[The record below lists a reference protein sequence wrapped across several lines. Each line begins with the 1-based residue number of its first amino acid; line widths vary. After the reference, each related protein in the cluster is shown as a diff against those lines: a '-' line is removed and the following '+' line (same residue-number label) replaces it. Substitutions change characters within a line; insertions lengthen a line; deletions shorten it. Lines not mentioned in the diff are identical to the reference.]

1 MSSQS
6 RSNWDLSELEE
17 ASVFYRP
24 VKSKDRLRE
33 PDRENINS
41 PSELNDVQELV
52 HYIQNKKLN
61 YPMPLSESSM
71 DEMTTDRVRSIFES
85 DAAEH
90 YVKDL
95 LGLFCDT
102 LEGRQRSK
110 DKYAMLVYLEG
121 QYLLAHA
128 RAERGMSL
136 QEGMGEEGEEQEIQL
151 IKRFL
156 DVDNILSAALFED
169 KREKI
174 EFSHFTDSGSDS
186 FRQFL
191 GVNEQHLNYRRKT
204 IQLVC
209 YYRGLREYP
218 CKFEFTTD
226 EFRDKWLRDG
236 DIMFSGNKLQFASDG
251 TERPHEIDE
260 IRWGNDTYNSVQEF
274 KSSFREETLG
284 LSIDRDKYESL
295 HSYPSE
301 DGSSMSVYDADE
313 VVDRRR
319 RVDVIQNGGTTVM
332 EKSDTPDNL
341 HVIYSSEHIRMDSSF
356 AEDIFAD
363 LAHENDARI
372 YHASESPAA
381 KALELGDITF
391 LNISEDDVSPELRE
405 FLSST
410 YDHAVNRTGE
420 TVRKCLLNSMLQVL
434 KKPAEPQLETALD
447 QIINIYSGNPADGA
461 TVSTKE
467 NEGGNIVEY
476 KNKQFL
482 ESDDP
487 ASDILNEIKTE
498 QQKGVDTKVFM
509 WGFTEQSREID
520 GFPSQSWNDDRIAG
534 IEQAVR
540 DYLSEEG
547 MKSREFMMQP
557 INLDGSGDRM
567 AITGVFF

>member
-1 MSSQS
+1 
-6 RSNWDLSELEE
+6 
-17 ASVFYRP
+17 
-24 VKSKDRLRE
+24 
-33 PDRENINS
+33 
-41 PSELNDVQELV
+41 
-52 HYIQNKKLN
+52 
-61 YPMPLSESSM
+61 MPLSESSM
-71 DEMTTDRVRSIFES
+71 DEMTTDRVRSIFED

-102 LEGRQRSK
+102 LEGRQRSE

-136 QEGMGEEGEEQEIQL
+136 QEGIGEEGEEQEIKL

-169 KREKI
+169 KRDKV

-218 CKFEFTTD
+218 CKFEFTTE

-236 DIMFSGNKLQFASDG
+236 DVMFSGDKLQFASDG
-251 TERPHEIDE
+251 AGRPHEIDE
-260 IRWGNDTYNSVQEF
+260 IRWGNNTYNSIQEF

-295 HSYPSE
+295 HSIPSE
-301 DGSSMSVYDADE
+301 DGGSMSVYDADE

-319 RVDVIQNGGTTVM
+319 RVDVIQEGGTTVI

-363 LAHENDARI
+363 LAHENDVQI

-381 KALELGDITF
+381 KALELGDTTF
-391 LNISEDDVSPELRE
+391 LNISEDEVSPELRE

-434 KKPAEPQLETALD
+434 KKPAEPQLETAFH

-467 NEGGNIVEY
+467 NEGENIVEY

-482 ESDDP
+482 ESGDP
-487 ASDILNEIKTE
+487 AKDILEEIKTE

-540 DYLSEEG
+540 EYLSEEG
-547 MKSREFMMQP
+547 MTSREFMMQP

>member
-6 RSNWDLSELEE
+6 RSNWDLSDLEE

-24 VKSKDRLRE
+24 VKSKDRLRD
-33 PDRENINS
+33 PDRENISS

-71 DEMTTDRVRSIFES
+71 DEMTTDRVRSIFED

-102 LEGRQRSK
+102 LEGRQRSE

-136 QEGMGEEGEEQEIQL
+136 QEGIGEEGEEQEIKL

-169 KREKI
+169 KRDKV

-218 CKFEFTTD
+218 CKFEFTTE

-236 DIMFSGNKLQFASDG
+236 DVMFSGDKLQFASDG
-251 TERPHEIDE
+251 AGRPHEIDE
-260 IRWGNDTYNSVQEF
+260 IRWGNNTYNSIQEF

-295 HSYPSE
+295 HSIPSE
-301 DGSSMSVYDADE
+301 DGGSMSVYDADE

-319 RVDVIQNGGTTVM
+319 RVDVIQEGGTTVI

-363 LAHENDARI
+363 LAHENDVQI

-381 KALELGDITF
+381 KALELGDTTF
-391 LNISEDDVSPELRE
+391 LNISEDEVSPELRE

-434 KKPAEPQLETALD
+434 KKPAEPQLETAFH

-467 NEGGNIVEY
+467 NEGENIVEY

-482 ESDDP
+482 ESGDP
-487 ASDILNEIKTE
+487 AKDILEEIKTE

-540 DYLSEEG
+540 EYLSEEG
-547 MKSREFMMQP
+547 MTSREFMMQP